1 MGPRVRGDDVDRV
14 FEMTL
19 PLANRIAL
27 VSGASR
33 GIGYATACALAK
45 RGAHIVAV
53 ARTQGGLEELDDEI
67 RQGGGSATLVP
78 LNLTDFDGIAR
89 LGAALHERHGKLDIL
104 VGNAGVA
111 GPSSPLGHIE
121 MKSWNDVLSV
131 NVSANFQLI
140 RCMEP
145 LLRNSEAGRAVFVT
159 SGAANNASAY
169 LGPYAASKA
178 ALEALARVWANETA
192 STTLRVNLFNPG
204 PIRTRMRAIVFPGED
219 PMTLDTAE
227 QAAELIVPMCLPSW
241 HETGKLYD
249 YKTRTLLNFHSP
261 A

>member
-1 MGPRVRGDDVDRV
+1 M
-14 FEMTL
+14 MTL

-27 VSGASR
+27 VTGASR
-33 GIGYATACALAK
+33 GIGYATARALAK
-45 RGAHIVAV
+45 AGAHIVAV
-53 ARTQGGLEELDDEI
+53 ARTQGGLEELDDDI
-67 RQGGGSATLVP
+67 RKDGGSATTLVP

-89 LGAALHERHGKLDIL
+89 LGAALHERHGKIDIL

-111 GPSSPLGHIE
+111 GPSSPLGHID
-121 MKSWNDVLSV
+121 MKPWNDVLSV

-145 LLRNSEAGRAVFVT
+145 LLKKSDAGRAVFIT
-159 SGAANNASAY
+159 SAAANMALAY

-192 STTLRVNLFNPG
+192 STPLRVNLFSPG
-204 PIRTRMRAIVFPGED
+204 PIRTRMRATVFPGED
-219 PMTLDTAE
+219 PLTLDTAE
-227 QAAELIVPMCLPSW
+227 QAAEFIVPMCLPSW
-241 HETGKLYD
+241 NETGKFYD
-249 YKTRTLLNFHSP
+249 YPTRTLLSFRAP

>member
-1 MGPRVRGDDVDRV
+1 MR
-14 FEMTL
+14 
-19 PLANRIAL
+19 
-27 VSGASR
+27 
-33 GIGYATACALAK
+33 ACQA
-45 RGAHIVAV
+45 GAHIVAV
-53 ARTQGGLEELDDEI
+53 ARTQGGLEELDDVI
-67 RQGGGSATLVP
+67 RKDGGSATLVP

-121 MKSWNDVLSV
+121 MKPWNDVIAI

-145 LLRNSEAGRAVFVT
+145 LLGKSDAGRAVFIT
-159 SGAANNASAY
+159 SGAANKATAY

-178 ALEALARVWANETA
+178 ALETLARVWAA
-192 STTLRVNLFNPG
+192 RRPRRRFGSICSIPG
-204 PIRTRMRAIVFPGED
+204 PIRTRMRATVFPGED

-227 QAAELIVPMCLPSW
+227 QVAEFIVPMCLPSW
-241 HETGKLYD
+241 SETGKFYD
-249 YKTRTLLNFHSP
+249 YPTRKLMSFRTP